1 MASLITLHECQANF
15 EVVTVDFQ
23 QAEQSKPEF
32 LAVNSKGRVPALI
45 TEQGVLTE
53 TPAILVYLAQ
63 QFPQAKLLPELPFEF
78 ARLQSFNSYLASTV
92 HVNHAHK
99 LRGSRWASNDSSFE
113 DMRAKV
119 PETMLAAFQLIEQ
132 DYLQGDWVM
141 GEQYTVADAYLFTM
155 ASWLEGDGVEI
166 SHLPKIVAHRERM
179 HARAAVKMA
188 LQR

>member
-1 MASLITLHECQANF
+1 M
-15 EVVTVDFQ
+15 
-23 QAEQSKPEF
+23 
-32 LAVNSKGRVPALI
+32 PALI